1 MASASEKN
9 VHVWD
14 AATADNIITNNQH
27 KDCIRA
33 VAWSPNGR
41 YLASASDD
49 KTVQVRSVVAE

>member
-9 VHVWD
+9 VHVWYG
-14 AATADNIITNNQH
+14 ATGDNIIINSQH

-33 VAWSPNGR
+33 IAWSPNGR